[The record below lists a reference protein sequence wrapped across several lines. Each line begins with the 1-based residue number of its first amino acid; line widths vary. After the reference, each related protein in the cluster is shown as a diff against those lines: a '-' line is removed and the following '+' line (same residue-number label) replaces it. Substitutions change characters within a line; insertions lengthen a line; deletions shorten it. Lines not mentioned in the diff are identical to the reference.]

1 MFAVNWASMIQTILL
16 FVFGYIIL
24 EMTLLITLGR
34 ALGLFWT
41 LALVLGAGF
50 AGAWLARREGLRS
63 SLRMQRQM
71 AAGAL
76 PASEMTDGVLIAIA
90 AVLLI
95 IPGVL
100 GDIIGLALLFPPTRS
115 LIKAALAAKFAKVA
129 TIGRFTVDQAGP
141 VRTSSAG
148 SDRIVEARVI
158 ETRVV
163 EE

>member
-1 MFAVNWASMIQTILL
+1 MIQTILL

-41 LALVLGAGF
+41 LALVLGAGL

-63 SLRMQRQM
+63 SLRMRSQM
-71 AAGAL
+71 AAGTL
-76 PASEMTDGVLIAIA
+76 PASEITDGVLIAIA

-141 VRTSSAG
+141 GRVSSPG
-148 SDRIVEARVI
+148 GDRIIEAKVI

-163 EE
+163 DE

>member
-1 MFAVNWASMIQTILL
+1 MIQTLLL

-50 AGAWLARREGLRS
+50 AGAWLARREGLRLA
-63 SLRMQRQM
+63 LRMRSQM
-71 AAGAL
+71 AAGAI

-100 GDIIGLALLFPPTRS
+100 GDVIGLALLFPPTRS

-129 TIGRFTVDQAGP
+129 TIGRFTVDQARP
-141 VRTSSAG
+141 RRVSSPG
-148 SDRIVEARVI
+148 GDRIIEARVI

>member
-1 MFAVNWASMIQTILL
+1 MIQTILL
-16 FVFGYIIL
+16 FVFGYIVL
-24 EMTLLITLGR
+24 EMALLITLGR

-50 AGAWLARREGLRS
+50 AGAWLARRGGLRS
-63 SLRMQRQM
+63 TLRMQRQL

-76 PASEMTDGVLIAIA
+76 PASEMTDGLLIAIA

-100 GDIIGLALLFPPTRS
+100 GDIIGLSLLFPPTRS

-141 VRTSSAG
+141 AGATPRG
-148 SDRIVEARVI
+148 SDRIIEARVI

-163 EE
+163 ED

>member
-1 MFAVNWASMIQTILL
+1 MIQTILL
-16 FVFGYIIL
+16 YVFGYIVL
-24 EMTLLITLGR
+24 EMALLITLGR

-63 SLRMQRQM
+63 TLRMQRQL

-76 PASEMTDGVLIAIA
+76 PASEMTDGLLIAIA

-100 GDIIGLALLFPPTRS
+100 GDIIGLSLLFPPTRS

-141 VRTSSAG
+141 VRTSSPG
-148 SDRIVEARVI
+148 GDRIIEARVI

-163 EE
+163 DE

>member
-1 MFAVNWASMIQTILL
+1 MIQTILL

-24 EMTLLITLGR
+24 EMTLLITMGR

-50 AGAWLARREGLRS
+50 VGAALARRAGMRS
-63 SLRMQRQM
+63 AMKMRSQM
-71 AAGAL
+71 STGAL
-76 PASEMTDGVLIAIA
+76 PTSEITDGVLIAIA

-141 VRTSSAG
+141 MRTTSPG

-163 EE
+163 ED

>member
-1 MFAVNWASMIQTILL
+1 MIQTILL

-41 LALVLGAGF
+41 LALVLGAGL

-63 SLRMQRQM
+63 SLRMRSQM
-71 AAGAL
+71 AAGTL
-76 PASEMTDGVLIAIA
+76 PASEITDGVLIAIA

-129 TIGRFTVDQAGP
+129 TISRFTVDQAGP
-141 VRTSSAG
+141 MGAASRG

-163 EE
+163 DE

>member
-1 MFAVNWASMIQTILL
+1 MIQIILL
-16 FVFGYIIL
+16 FVFGYIVL

-63 SLRMQRQM
+63 TLRMQRQL

-76 PASEMTDGVLIAIA
+76 PASEMTDGLLIAVA

-100 GDIIGLALLFPPTRS
+100 GDIIGLSLLFPPTRS

-141 VRTSSAG
+141 GRVSSPG
-148 SDRIVEARVI
+148 GDRIIEAKVI

-163 EE
+163 DE

>member
-1 MFAVNWASMIQTILL
+1 MIQTILL
-16 FVFGYIIL
+16 FVFGYIL
-24 EMTLLITLGR
+24 VEMTLLITLGR

-63 SLRMQRQM
+63 ALRMRSQM

-76 PASEMTDGVLIAIA
+76 PAAEMTDGVLIAIA

-100 GDIIGLALLFPPTRS
+100 GDIIGLALLFPPTRTV
-115 LIKAALAAKFAKVA
+115 IKAALAAKFAKVA
-129 TIGRFTVDQAGP
+129 TIGRFTVEQPAVSGATA
-141 VRTSSAG
+141 RG
-148 SDRIVEARVI
+148 GDRIIEARVI

-163 EE
+163 DE

>member
-1 MFAVNWASMIQTILL
+1 MIQTILL

-63 SLRMQRQM
+63 SLRLQRQM

-76 PASEMTDGVLIAIA
+76 PASELTDGVLIAIA

-100 GDIIGLALLFPPTRS
+100 GDVIGLALLFPPTRS
-115 LIKAALAAKFAKVA
+115 LVKAALAAKFAKVA

-141 VRTSSAG
+141 MGAAPRG

-163 EE
+163 DE

>member
-1 MFAVNWASMIQTILL
+1 M
-16 FVFGYIIL
+16 
-24 EMTLLITLGR
+24 
-34 ALGLFWT
+34 
-41 LALVLGAGF
+41 LGAGF

-63 SLRMQRQM
+63 TLRIADQL
-71 AAGAL
+71 AAGAF
-76 PASEMTDGVLIAIA
+76 PAAEMTDGVLIAIA

-100 GDIIGLALLFPPTRS
+100 GDVIGLALLFPPTRA

-141 VRTSSAG
+141 AG
-148 SDRIVEARVI
+148 GAPGGGDRIIEARVI

-163 EE
+163 DE